1 MRLDSTK
8 LGSKEHGPVIT
19 PWTAYGICWFP
30 DHSVIPNVLFFGRAI
45 FLAVKWCA
53 LRASPDRGWPVVPEP
68 TSPISWAQTG
78 GDRVWGLG
86 LPWQEQQEIITRL
99 EPYLL
104 PGTPLLKSGMSQA
117 TVWVARAQG
126 LYHYQAGWPSA
137 KMPPF

>member
-8 LGSKEHGPVIT
+8 LGSKENVPVIT

-53 LRASPDRGWPVVPEP
+53 LRASPDRGWPVVPEL
-68 TSPISWAQTG
+68 TSPISWAQRG

-86 LPWQEQQEIITRL
+86 LPWQEQQEIITWL

-104 PGTPLLKSGMSQA
+104 SGTPLLKSGMSQA
-117 TVWVARAQG
+117 TV
-126 LYHYQAGWPSA
+126 
-137 KMPPF
+137 